1 MFFKN
6 ISNHF
11 KINLMK
17 AKIMI
22 LAIAMA
28 AMCTASFAQGPGGGR
43 PGGQPMTAEQQA
55 EWMKRRVDQMDEVVK
70 LTADEKK
77 KVEAIFTENM
87 KKMQEIFASGDQAS
101 MREKMTAARD
111 DQNKKLEA
119 LLGAER
125 YKKYTESLPRM
136 GQGGQ
141 RQGGQGGQGGQ
152 RPGGQGGQ
160 RPR

>member
-1 MFFKN
+1 
-6 ISNHF
+6 
-11 KINLMK
+11 MK

-28 AMCTASFAQGPGGGR
+28 AMCTASFAQGPGGG
-43 PGGQPMTAEQQA
+43 GQPMSAEQMA
-55 EWMKRRVDQMDEVVK
+55 EWTKRRVDQMDEVVK

-87 KKMQEIFASGDQAS
+87 KKMQEIFAGGGDQES
-101 MREKMTAARD
+101 MREKMTAARE

-125 YKKYTESLPRM
+125 YKKYTESLPQM
-136 GQGGQ
+136 GPGGQGGQ
-141 RQGGQGGQGGQ
+141 RGQGGQGGQ
-152 RPGGQGGQ
+152 RP
-160 RPR
+160 R